1 MTQALITTKTDAEIR
16 SAVKTIFGTQN
27 ARVTRN
33 GEIHVRGKMPNTNTH
48 GWYLLGFTG
57 SPEID
62 DTIFY
67 PDGSLNFGLAK

>member
-16 SAVKTIFGTQN
+16 TAVKTIFGSQN

-33 GEIHVRGKMPNTNTH
+33 GEIHVRGTMPNTNTQ

-57 SPEID
+57 SSQIEDI
-62 DTIFY
+62 IFY
-67 PDGSLNFGLAK
+67 LDGSLNFGLAK

>member
-1 MTQALITTKTDAEIR
+1 MRYQTDAEIR
-16 SAVKTIFGTQN
+16 VAVKTIFGAKN

-33 GEIHVRGKMPNTNTH
+33 GEIHVRGTMPNTNIY

-57 SPEID
+57 SSEID

-67 PDGSLNFGLAK
+67 PDGSLNIGLSKENAKC